1 MKLSPRISFEI
12 ASSSY
17 ERLLLAWH
25 DKPHVQEFWDNSQN
39 QRKNVINYLQGKKDI
54 FDYWI
59 GFIENKP
66 YSLLMTS
73 DCTTDSPEVF
83 KPHLSKI
90 GKTFSIDFMIGE
102 ETYLGKGLASIT
114 LKAFINFMRMNVD
127 PAIHTFIIDPA
138 ETNPRAIY
146 VYEKAGFKKVQEFT
160 SQEGFFKGIRHYLM
174 IQEIPA

>member
-1 MKLSPRISFEI
+1 MQFSPDISFEK
-12 ASSSY
+12 ATFPY
-17 ERLLLAWH
+17 KDLLLVWH
-25 DKPHVQEFWDNSQN
+25 EKAHVKEFWDNSQN

-83 KPHLSKI
+83 KPYLSKT

-102 ETYLGKGLASIT
+102 EAFLGKGLGSIT
-114 LKAFINFMRMNVD
+114 LKAFINFLRKNID
-127 PAIHTFIIDPA
+127 PMIHTFIIDPA
-138 ETNPRAIY
+138 ETNPRAIH

-160 SQEGFFKGIRHYLM
+160 PQVGFFKGIYHFLM
-174 IQEIPA
+174 IQEINT